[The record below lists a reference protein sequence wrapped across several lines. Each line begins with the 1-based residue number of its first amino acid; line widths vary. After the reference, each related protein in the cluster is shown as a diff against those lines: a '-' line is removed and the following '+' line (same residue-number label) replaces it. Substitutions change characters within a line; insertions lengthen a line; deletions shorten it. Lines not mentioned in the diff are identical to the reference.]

1 MADDKQVIDNY
12 ENDENSVRGNWTNK
26 TEQILSMIGFSV
38 GLGNIWRF
46 PYLAYSNGGGAF
58 LIPYLIML
66 VVMGIPLFFL
76 ESALGQFSS
85 QSPRSSGLSETG
97 PIIWQDGLCLLLCS
111 VLVFAARLQRRQV
124 VYFTVP
130 FPYVVLTILLIRG
143 LTLEGA
149 GEGIDFYIGSKSN
162 LTKLADIEVW
172 KNAASQNFYS
182 LTIGFGGVTAFSSYN
197 KFNNNLVLDT
207 FVVTVVGALTSLY
220 AGFGVFSVLGH
231 MANLY
236 KTPVEDVVKEG
247 FALVFITYPHALSTL
262 PGSNFWS
269 FLFFF
274 MLFIIGLDSMFALV
288 EGLTSSLIDALPNFP
303 DSKRPLLAAG
313 VCAACFLLGLPCVTQ
328 AGIYWV
334 ILMDVSFTS
343 WVPLVAGLAEVLGII
358 YIYGGSRFIQDI
370 EMMLGPKSAWFW
382 LYWRLCWY
390 FFTPCI
396 AVMILVLLLLWYTP
410 PSYGAVEF
418 PAWGLALGCRHNE
431 GKLQTAK
438 AKTQQQQQQQQQQ

>member
-66 VVMGIPLFFL
+66 VVMGFHFFFL
-76 ESALGQFSS
+76 ESALG
-85 QSPRSSGLSETG
+85 G
-97 PIIWQDGLCLLLCS
+97 
-111 VLVFAARLQRRQV
+111 VF
-124 VYFTVP
+124 FTVP

-172 KNAASQNFYS
+172 KNAASQIFYS
-182 LTIGFGGVTAFSSYN
+182 LSIGCGGVTAFSSYN

-207 FVVTVVGALTSLY
+207 FVVSVVGAR
-220 AGFGVFSVLGH
+220 
-231 MANLY
+231 
-236 KTPVEDVVKEG
+236 

-334 ILMDVSFTS
+334 VLMDVSFTS

-396 AVMILVLLLLWYTP
+396 AVMILVPLLLWYTP

-418 PAWGLALGCRHNE
+418 PAWGLALGWCMSLFCILFIPLVAVYQVVTTKGSFRQRLRTVCQPTEDWHPYLDIHRGE
-431 GKLQTAK
+431 RYSKESLHQ
-438 AKTQQQQQQQQQQ
+438 